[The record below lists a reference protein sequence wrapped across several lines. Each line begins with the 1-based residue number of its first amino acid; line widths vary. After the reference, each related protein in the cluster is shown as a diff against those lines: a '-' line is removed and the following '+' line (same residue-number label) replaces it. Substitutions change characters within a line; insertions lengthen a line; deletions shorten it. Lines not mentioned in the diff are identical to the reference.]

1 MTLFLIHRWLIVLI
15 SLLGAE
21 HISGP
26 KFDPQTRTKS
36 PAPEL
41 SVPERSPA
49 PPKEPDK
56 QQIDAETST
65 ETEDAAETPSDENI
79 AAQLDEE
86 LDREQDETREQEQ
99 SAEEVADVRVVR
111 ETEVDVVLEKASE
124 KVRPAGRDVEESLL
138 LSEKERQNEEMNE
151 KDNCSAS
158 SISSTSS
165 TLEREEREEKITN
178 DMKAGAAEA

>member
-1 MTLFLIHRWLIVLI
+1 MLIVLI
-15 SLLGAE
+15 SFLGEE

-26 KFDPQTRTKS
+26 KLDPQTRTKS

-41 SVPERSPA
+41 SVPECSPA

-56 QQIDAETST
+56 QQTDAETSA
-65 ETEDAAETPSDENI
+65 ETEDAVETPFDENI
-79 AAQLDEE
+79 AARLDEG
-86 LDREQDETREQEQ
+86 LDRENEETQEQEQ
-99 SAEEVADVRVVR
+99 SPEEVADVKEAR
-111 ETEVDVVLEKASE
+111 ETEVDVVLEEASE
-124 KVRPAGRDVEESLL
+124 KVQPAGRDVEESLL

-178 DMKAGAAEA
+178 DMKAGTTQA